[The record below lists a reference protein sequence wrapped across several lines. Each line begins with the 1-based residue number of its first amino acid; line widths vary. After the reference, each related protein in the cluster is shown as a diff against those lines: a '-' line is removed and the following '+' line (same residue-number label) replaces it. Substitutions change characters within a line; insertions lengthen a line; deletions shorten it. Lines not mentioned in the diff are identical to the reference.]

1 MRQLKISK
9 QITSRESISVSKYLQ
24 EISSIPLLS
33 QEEELTLPAKI
44 QQGDQRAL
52 NRFVEGNL
60 RFVISVAKQYQ
71 SSGEGLDD
79 LINAGNEGL
88 IKAAGRF
95 DTTRG
100 FKFISFAVW
109 WIRQSITQYISEN
122 SKAIRLPLNKLS
134 IINKVRTVTISLEQT
149 LQRSPTPE
157 EVYEEVMLRYEK
169 LTLDPGDIEKIL
181 AANSPLSSLDMKL
194 NDDSESTLADLLI
207 VDSLGDVNKTLKT
220 QDLQKTLD
228 KVFNKRFTDREKDVI
243 TMFYGLKGHRPHG
256 LEEIGEKFDLTRE
269 RVRQIKE
276 KAIRKL
282 KFNKTASELRE
293 YM

>member
-9 QITSRESISVSKYLQ
+9 QITARESIAVNKYLQ

-44 QQGDQRAL
+44 QQGDQKAL

-60 RFVISVAKQYQ
+60 RFVVSVAKQYQ
-71 SSGEGLDD
+71 SSGERLDD

-122 SKAIRLPLNKLS
+122 SKSIRLPLNKLS
-134 IINKVRTVTISLEQT
+134 IINKVRTVTSSLEQT
-149 LQRSPTPE
+149 LQRNPTPE

-181 AANSPLSSLDMKL
+181 VASSPLSSLDMKL
-194 NDDSESTLADLLI
+194 NDDSESTLADLLM

-228 KVFNKRFTDREKDVI
+228 KVFNKKFSLREKDVI
-243 TMFYGLKGHRPHG
+243 TMFYGLKGQRQHG

-282 KFNKTASELRE
+282 KHVSASAELRE